1 MWDSLYGESLYL
13 PINCEPKTALE
24 KIKFYCFKEPVLC
37 GTSYLHG
44 ILFVCLPQQN
54 ISQDFVSSLKGPRA
68 YNYAWSKKKKCS
80 IKILCMEGKN
90 KINKYLFF
98 TS

>member
-13 PINCEPKTALE
+13 PLNCEPKTALE

-68 YNYAWSKKKKCS
+68 YNYAWSKKKKVFN
-80 IKILCMEGKN
+80 KDFVHGGK
-90 KINKYLFF
+90 KQDKQVSVFY
-98 TS
+98 

>member
-1 MWDSLYGESLYL
+1 MWDSLCGESLYL
-13 PINCEPKTALE
+13 PINCKPKTALE
-24 KIKFYCFKEPVLC
+24 KIKFYCFKKPVLC

-68 YNYAWSKKKKCS
+68 YNYAWSERKVFNKGFVHGGKKQDKQVS
-80 IKILCMEGKN
+80 IF
-90 KINKYLFF
+90 Y
-98 TS
+98 

>member
-1 MWDSLYGESLYL
+1 MRDGLCGESLYL
-13 PINCEPKTALE
+13 LINCEPKTSLE
-24 KIKFYCFKEPVLC
+24 KIKFVFFFKEPILH

-54 ISQDFVSSLKGPRA
+54 ISQDIVSSLKGPRA
-68 YNYAWSKKKKCS
+68 YNYGPKNKCS

-90 KINKYLFF
+90 KINKDLFF
-98 TS
+98 Y